1 MVRLYQ
7 SPAQGKRR
15 FLENESDISAGR
27 SPVCGAAVLGRLL
40 PLKSSSSGLTDKRG
54 QATDFVSVHPK
65 KGLFQPG
72 LSYESIDG
80 SSTYSGGR
88 KSPESTESST
98 STNSSQGEDGLDD
111 DQFQSPES
119 FVLQFEP
126 RQQPPANKT
135 PSKEE
140 PLPTDESSDRQ
151 QLRMNRLQSWVAQ
164 QQDDCDVGSSSN
176 RQSPPAATPSAGFII
191 RNKAN
196 IWSTNL
202 PVVTEESS
210 FEMEDSS
217 QASGGAAGTN
227 AKEGSQRAEGAQP
240 LKNVRSYSSPEKN
253 EMLLAM
259 RQLVLKQQ
267 SALTEMAEEN
277 CTHRSELQECR
288 QLLEL
293 AKQTCTRQQRRM
305 EAFTVEKD
313 SADAEVLWLR
323 EEVKTLRTEIQ
334 KQQQPEAKKKPW
346 TLDKSAEQVEDSTRL
361 ARSETPEARRGQFQT
376 PPRRHESLVT
386 EATPAP
392 SPVTSPAQTWRFKNI
407 LPEVKDSSSE
417 SDDELVKEFRSLRQ
431 TLKGAGISTE
441 AAELQLR
448 ERQRRARAMPDVR
461 ESRDEQPDAPSN
473 MAQQHHHHHTRVGSP
488 GMPEDELREWNRSR
502 SPLRPTTQRPTT
514 QAPQQ
519 ITTDRGGQSPFRKLD
534 SSSWRPRE
542 APRALS
548 EVSAG
553 SSSSMSAAS
562 SMVSQRSREEV
573 ALFKN
578 RLEAIQKKREHR
590 KQIEETVGSRSGRVR
605 FT

>member
-1 MVRLYQ
+1 
-7 SPAQGKRR
+7 
-15 FLENESDISAGR
+15 
-27 SPVCGAAVLGRLL
+27 
-40 PLKSSSSGLTDKRG
+40 LTDKRG

-277 CTHRSELQECR
+277 RTHRSELQECR